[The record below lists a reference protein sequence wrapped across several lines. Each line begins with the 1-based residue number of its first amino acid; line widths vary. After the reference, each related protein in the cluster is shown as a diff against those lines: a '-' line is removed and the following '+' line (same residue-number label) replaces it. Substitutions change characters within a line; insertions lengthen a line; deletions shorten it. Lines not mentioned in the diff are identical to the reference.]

1 MKYYDVF
8 NGDADGIC
16 SLHQLRM
23 TQPRVSALVT
33 GVKRDIKLLK
43 KISAQSQD
51 KITVLDISFQKNV
64 EDIDR
69 LLKTGCS
76 IEYFDH
82 HYAGEITSNS
92 NLTTHIYTEP
102 NICTSLIVNNFI
114 KSKYIGWALVG
125 TFGDNLNKTAI
136 ALAKQIKI
144 TAKELKS
151 LENLGNYINY
161 NSYGESIDDL
171 HIHPVK
177 LYKSLSEYTNPLE
190 FINSEEV
197 FELLES
203 GFNDDNKNLLNII
216 PDHSDNKSE
225 IYFLPNE
232 LWAHRIIGLFSN
244 NLAQKNRKKAHA
256 ILIEMDEGF
265 KVSVRAPLEKPI
277 GADELCL
284 RFDSGGGRKAAAGI
298 NNLVRKDLEEF
309 IGNFLKH
316 KWQY

>member
-82 HYAGEITSNS
+82 HYAGEITLNK
-92 NLTTHIYTEP
+92 NLTTYIHTES
-102 NICTSLIVNNFI
+102 NICTSLIVNNYVQ
-114 KSKYIGWALVG
+114 SKYLGWASVG
-125 TFGDNLNKTAI
+125 TFGDNLNKSAI
-136 ALAKQIKI
+136 ELAKKLKV
-144 TAKELKS
+144 TKKELKS

-161 NSYGESIDDL
+161 NSYGESVDNL
-171 HIHPVK
+171 HIHPAE
-177 LYKSLSEYTNPLE
+177 LYKSLFGYSNPLE
-190 FINSEEV
+190 FINSEKV

-203 GFNDDNKNLLNII
+203 GFNDDNKNLLNIT

-244 NLAQKNRKKAHA
+244 KLAQKNRKKAHA
-256 ILIEMDEGF
+256 ILIEMNNGF
-265 KVSVRAPLEKPI
+265 RVSVRAPLEKPI

-284 RFDSGGGRKAAAGI
+284 KFDSGGGRKAAAGI
-298 NNLVRKDLEEF
+298 NNLMNNDLEKF
-309 IGNFLKH
+309 VSYFLKQ
-316 KWQY
+316 KWYY